1 MEAPLLQFR
10 EDIEDIC
17 IAAVKEKD
25 IEAKLKQ
32 VIADWSVQNF
42 SFSGFKTR
50 GELLLRGEETSEI
63 ISLME
68 DSLMILSSLMSN
80 RYNMQTLYT
89 YMYNHTYLSF
99 FIDIMLLSRRI
110 FNYGYRSYPIPL
122 KLLKTGL

>member
-17 IAAVKEKD
+17 ISAVKEKD

-32 VIADWSVQNF
+32 VVIDWSVQNF

-50 GELLLRGEETSEI
+50 GELLLRPEETGEV

-68 DSLMILSSLMSN
+68 DSLMILGSLMSN
-80 RYNMQTLYT
+80 R
-89 YMYNHTYLSF
+89 
-99 FIDIMLLSRRI
+99 FI
-110 FNYGYRSYPIPL
+110 
-122 KLLKTGL
+122 